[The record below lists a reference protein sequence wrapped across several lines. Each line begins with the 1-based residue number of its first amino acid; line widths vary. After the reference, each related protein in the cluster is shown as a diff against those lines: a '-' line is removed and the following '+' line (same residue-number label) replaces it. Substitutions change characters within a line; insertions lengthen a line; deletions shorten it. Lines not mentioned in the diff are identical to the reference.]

1 MGSFFIHKTKFNWI
15 IRWNMHLNLE
25 ILRYFNPIGTR
36 INGIIGKE
44 PKGIPN
50 NLVK

>member
-1 MGSFFIHKTKFNWI
+1 
-15 IRWNMHLNLE
+15 MHLNLE

-36 INGIIGKE
+36 IIGKE

>member
-1 MGSFFIHKTKFNWI
+1 
-15 IRWNMHLNLE
+15 MHLNLE
-25 ILRYFNPIGTR
+25 ILRYFNPIGTH
-36 INGIIGKE
+36 ISGIIGKE